1 MADIAKL
8 FVEFDIWLELG
19 RTMFMTFI
27 PVVFAYIVGLPLG
40 IWCVVTDKNGIKPN
54 KVVNQVLNIIINL
67 GRSIPFVILL
77 VMLVPFTRFV
87 VGTSL
92 GPVGAL
98 VPLTVACIPFVARMV
113 EQSLKEIDQGVI
125 DAAICMGATDFQII
139 TKVYL
144 VETIPSL
151 IRGFA
156 ITTITLIG
164 YTAMA
169 GAVGAR
175 GLGYLAVNRGYEN
188 NNLPLMYLCVVMI
201 IVLVEVIQLIL
212 EFVSKKIDKKKIN

>member
-77 VMLVPFTRFV
+77 VMLVPFTRLV

-98 VPLTVACIPFVARMV
+98 VPLTVACI
-113 EQSLKEIDQGVI
+113 
-125 DAAICMGATDFQII
+125 
-139 TKVYL
+139 
-144 VETIPSL
+144 
-151 IRGFA
+151 
-156 ITTITLIG
+156 
-164 YTAMA
+164 
-169 GAVGAR
+169 
-175 GLGYLAVNRGYEN
+175 
-188 NNLPLMYLCVVMI
+188 
-201 IVLVEVIQLIL
+201 
-212 EFVSKKIDKKKIN
+212 